1 MKWFPFKSGV
11 PYTCK
16 DCPALAEVSEPK
28 IPSLGE
34 RMTTYMDMKAQMTAL
49 AFEVRRWKD
58 NAILFAEESRAITNK
73 LIAERNEWRRIA
85 TKLVAGA
92 EEQIDVWRPAG
103 AKNLNEAWLAAW
115 HEYDNAVSSQ
125 TENDD
130 SSREN
135 GETE

>member
-49 AFEVRRWKD
+49 ALE
-58 NAILFAEESRAITNK
+58 AQM
-73 LIAERNEWRRIA
+73 WRRIA
-85 TKLVAGA
+85 TKLVDGA
-92 EEQIDVWRPAG
+92 EQQIDELRGVEKPT
-103 AKNLNEAWLAAW
+103 NEHWLAAW
-115 HEYDNAVSSQ
+115 KEYDEAV
-125 TENDD
+125 
-130 SSREN
+130 
-135 GETE
+135 GG

>member
-49 AFEVRRWKD
+49 ALE
-58 NAILFAEESRAITNK
+58 AQM
-73 LIAERNEWRRIA
+73 WRRIA

-92 EEQIDVWRPAG
+92 EQQIDELRGVEKPT
-103 AKNLNEAWLAAW
+103 NEHWLAAW
-115 HEYDNAVSSQ
+115 KEYDEAV
-125 TENDD
+125 
-130 SSREN
+130 
-135 GETE
+135 GG

>member
-49 AFEVRRWKD
+49 ALE
-58 NAILFAEESRAITNK
+58 NQM
-73 LIAERNEWRRIA
+73 WRRIA

-92 EEQIDVWRPAG
+92 EQQIDVWRPAG
-103 AKNLNEAWLAAW
+103 ARNLNEAWLAAW
-115 HEYDNAVSSQ
+115 HEYDKAVSPQ

-130 SSREN
+130 PSREN